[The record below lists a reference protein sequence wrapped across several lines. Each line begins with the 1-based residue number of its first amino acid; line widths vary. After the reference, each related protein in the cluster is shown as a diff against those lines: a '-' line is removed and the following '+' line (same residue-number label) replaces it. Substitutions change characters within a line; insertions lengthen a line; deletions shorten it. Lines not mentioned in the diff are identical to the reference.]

1 MSKKTADI
9 RVARLDDTVCIKLEG
24 QANFGSSGTFK
35 KVINDSGGVGA
46 KRFIIDLSGCINM
59 DSTFL
64 GMLSGLGRNWSDK
77 DTPPEERAIE
87 LLNPTERVADL
98 IDNLGVSDLFR
109 IVQAENLDN
118 IDYCES
124 IEAAPGS
131 SKLELSKHCLEAHK
145 ILMEH
150 NPENVAKFKDVAKY
164 FEDEVKKESGEDDN
178 DS

>member
-24 QANFGSSGTFK
+24 QANFGSSETFK
-35 KVINDSGGVGA
+35 KVINESGSGGA
-46 KRFIIDLSGCINM
+46 KRFIIDLSGCVNM

-109 IVQAENLDN
+109 IVRGQDPDN
-118 IDYCES
+118 IDYCET
-124 IEAAPGS
+124 IEAGPGEC
-131 SKLELSKHCLEAHK
+131 KLELSKHCLEAHK
-145 ILMEH
+145 ILMEL
-150 NPENVAKFKDVAKY
+150 NPENVARFKDVTKY
-164 FEDEVKKESGEDDN
+164 FEDEVKKASAK